1 MSDTRAESVQEPDT
15 GAVTTHSARGNLHC
29 ITIIGTIE
37 GHQEAPES
45 TKTTKYEHVLPQL
58 AAIEESDDI
67 DGLLILLNTAGGDV
81 EAGLAI
87 AELIA
92 GMHKPT
98 LSLVLGGGH
107 SIGIPLAVAAQRT
120 LIAPSASMMLHPV
133 RISGTVIGA
142 PQTYEYFRQIQA
154 RITRFI
160 VEHSAVQ
167 ERELSGRMMAT
178 DELAADVGTVLG
190 AREAVALGLCDA
202 IGTLHDALAWL
213 HEAADVR
220 KASHAREKN
229 ADGGETPA
237 PLHNESCQRS

>member
-1 MSDTRAESVQEPDT
+1 MAETRADTNKEPDT

-142 PQTYEYFRQIQA
+142 PQTYEYFRQIQS

-160 VEHSAVQ
+160 VANSSVEEH
-167 ERELSGRMMAT
+167 ELSRRMMAT
-178 DELAADVGTVLG
+178 DELATDVGTVLG
-190 AREAVALGLCDA
+190 AQEAVDLGLCDA

-213 HEAADVR
+213 HDAADKR
-220 KASHAREKN
+220 KAERAEKQKN
-229 ADGGETPA
+229 DEKGE
-237 PLHNESCQRS
+237 

>member
-1 MSDTRAESVQEPDT
+1 MAETKPDTNKESDT
-15 GAVTTHSARGNLHC
+15 GAVTTHSSRGNLHC

-98 LSLVLGGGH
+98 LALVLGGGH

-154 RITRFI
+154 RITKFI
-160 VEHSAVQ
+160 VANSSVEEQ
-167 ERELSGRMMAT
+167 ELSRRMMAT
-178 DELAADVGTVLG
+178 DELATDVGTVLG
-190 AREAVALGLCDA
+190 AQQAVDLGLCDA

-213 HEAADVR
+213 HDAADQQ
-220 KASHAREKN
+220 KSQQK
-229 ADGGETPA
+229 
-237 PLHNESCQRS
+237 S

>member
-1 MSDTRAESVQEPDT
+1 MADTKEEKQQTASDTGS
-15 GAVTTHSARGNLHC
+15 VTTHSPHGTIHC

-37 GHQEAPES
+37 GHQEAPET

-58 AAIEESDDI
+58 AAIEETPDI

-98 LSLVLGGGH
+98 ISLVLGGGH

-142 PQTYEYFRQIQA
+142 PQTYEYFRQIQT

-160 VEHSAVQ
+160 VDNSSVKED
-167 ERELSGRMMAT
+167 ELNRRMMETGALAT
-178 DELAADVGTVLG
+178 DVGTVLG
-190 AREAVALGLCDA
+190 AQEAVDMGLCDA
-202 IGTLHDALAWL
+202 VGTLHDALDWL
-213 HEAADVR
+213 HS
-220 KASHAREKN
+220 KTQK
-229 ADGGETPA
+229 
-237 PLHNESCQRS
+237 

>member
-1 MSDTRAESVQEPDT
+1 MPDTQPEKEKQPDT
-15 GAVTTHSARGNLHC
+15 GSVTTHSPRGNIHC

-37 GHQEAPES
+37 GHQEAPET

-58 AAIEESDDI
+58 AAIEETEDI

-92 GMHKPT
+92 GMTKPT
-98 LSLVLGGGH
+98 ISLVLGGGH

-133 RISGTVIGA
+133 RINGTVIGA
-142 PQTYEYFRQIQA
+142 PQTFEYFRQIQG

-160 VEHSAVQ
+160 VDHSTV
-167 ERELSGRMMAT
+167 EETELTRYMMQT
-178 DELAADVGTVLG
+178 DALAADVGTVLG
-190 AREAVALGLCDA
+190 AQDAVELGLCDA
-202 IGTLHDALAWL
+202 VGTLHDALTWL
-213 HEAADVR
+213 HEMVEER
-220 KASHAREKN
+220 KAEQVIKKPA
-229 ADGGETPA
+229 ETEP
-237 PLHNESCQRS
+237 

>member
-1 MSDTRAESVQEPDT
+1 MAETRADTNKDPDT

-37 GHQEAPES
+37 GHQEAPDS

-58 AAIEESDDI
+58 AAIEEADDI

-142 PQTYEYFRQIQA
+142 PQTYEYFRQIQS

-160 VEHSAVQ
+160 VANSSVEEH
-167 ERELSGRMMAT
+167 ELSRRMMAT
-178 DELAADVGTVLG
+178 DELATDVGTVLG
-190 AREAVALGLCDA
+190 AQEAVDLGLCDA

-213 HEAADVR
+213 HDAADTR
-220 KASHAREKN
+220 KAERAEQQETSEKS
-229 ADGGETPA
+229 E
-237 PLHNESCQRS
+237 

>member
-1 MSDTRAESVQEPDT
+1 MADTKEEKQQTASDTGS
-15 GAVTTHSARGNLHC
+15 VTTHSPHGTIHC

-37 GHQEAPES
+37 GHQEAPET

-58 AAIEESDDI
+58 AAIEETPDI

-98 LSLVLGGGH
+98 ISLVLGGGH

-142 PQTYEYFRQIQA
+142 PQTYEYFRQIQT

-160 VEHSAVQ
+160 VDNSSVKED
-167 ERELSGRMMAT
+167 ELNRRMMETGALAT
-178 DELAADVGTVLG
+178 DVGTVLS
-190 AREAVALGLCDA
+190 AQEAVDMGLCDA
-202 IGTLHDALAWL
+202 IGTLHDALEWL
-213 HEAADVR
+213 HS
-220 KASHAREKN
+220 KTQK
-229 ADGGETPA
+229 
-237 PLHNESCQRS
+237 

>member
-1 MSDTRAESVQEPDT
+1 MADTKDQKQQTEADT
-15 GAVTTHSARGNLHC
+15 GSVTTHSSHGSIHC

-37 GHQEAPES
+37 GHQEAPEA
-45 TKTTKYEHVLPQL
+45 TKTIKYEHVLPQL
-58 AAIEESDDI
+58 AAIEETPDI

-98 LSLVLGGGH
+98 ISLVLGGGH

-142 PQTYEYFRQIQA
+142 PQTYEYFRQIQT

-160 VEHSAVQ
+160 VDNSSVEES
-167 ERELSGRMMAT
+167 ELSRRMMETGALAT
-178 DELAADVGTVLG
+178 DVGTVLG
-190 AREAVALGLCDA
+190 AQEAVAMGLCDA
-202 IGTLHDALAWL
+202 VGTLHDALAWL
-213 HEAADVR
+213 HSQT
-220 KASHAREKN
+220 KK
-229 ADGGETPA
+229 
-237 PLHNESCQRS
+237 

>member
-1 MSDTRAESVQEPDT
+1 MADTKEEKQQTASDTGSI
-15 GAVTTHSARGNLHC
+15 TTHSPHGTIHC

-37 GHQEAPES
+37 GHQEAPET

-58 AAIEESDDI
+58 AAIEETPDI

-98 LSLVLGGGH
+98 ISLVLGGGH

-142 PQTYEYFRQIQA
+142 PQTYEYFRQIQT

-160 VEHSAVQ
+160 VDNSSVKED
-167 ERELSGRMMAT
+167 ELNRRMMETGALAT
-178 DELAADVGTVLG
+178 DVGTVLG
-190 AREAVALGLCDA
+190 AQEAVDIGLCDA
-202 IGTLHDALAWL
+202 VGTLHDALEWL
-213 HEAADVR
+213 HS
-220 KASHAREKN
+220 KTQK
-229 ADGGETPA
+229 
-237 PLHNESCQRS
+237 

>member
-1 MSDTRAESVQEPDT
+1 MSETRSDTNKEPDT
-15 GAVTTHSARGNLHC
+15 GSITTHSPGGNIHC

-58 AAIEESDDI
+58 AAIEETPDI

-92 GMHKPT
+92 GMKKPT
-98 LSLVLGGGH
+98 ISLVLGGGH

-142 PQTYEYFRQIQA
+142 PQTYEYFRQIQS
-154 RITRFI
+154 RITKFI
-160 VEHSAVQ
+160 VANSAVQ
-167 ERELSGRMMAT
+167 EDELSRRMMQT
-178 DELAADVGTVLG
+178 DALASDVGTVLG
-190 AREAVALGLCDA
+190 AQEAVELGLCDA
-202 IGTLHDALAWL
+202 VGTLHDALTWL
-213 HEAADVR
+213 HEQCED
-220 KASHAREKN
+220 N
-229 ADGGETPA
+229 AKTPPA
-237 PLHNESCQRS
+237 TPEG

>member
-1 MSDTRAESVQEPDT
+1 MADTKEEKQQTASDTGS
-15 GAVTTHSARGNLHC
+15 VTTHSPHGTIHC

-58 AAIEESDDI
+58 AAIEETPDI

-98 LSLVLGGGH
+98 ISLVLGGGH
-107 SIGIPLAVAAQRT
+107 SIGIPLAVAAQHT

-142 PQTYEYFRQIQA
+142 PQTYEYFRQIQT

-160 VEHSAVQ
+160 VDNSSVKEDDLNQ
-167 ERELSGRMMAT
+167 RMMETGALAT
-178 DELAADVGTVLG
+178 DVGTVLG
-190 AREAVALGLCDA
+190 AQEAVDMGLCDA
-202 IGTLHDALAWL
+202 VGTLHDALEWL
-213 HEAADVR
+213 HSQTQ
-220 KASHAREKN
+220 K
-229 ADGGETPA
+229 
-237 PLHNESCQRS
+237 

>member
-1 MSDTRAESVQEPDT
+1 MAETRADTNKEPDT

-107 SIGIPLAVAAQRT
+107 SIGIPLAVAAKRT

-160 VEHSAVQ
+160 VANSSVKEH
-167 ERELSGRMMAT
+167 ELSRRMMAT

-190 AREAVALGLCDA
+190 AQEAVDLGLCDA

-213 HEAADVR
+213 HDAADKR
-220 KASHAREKN
+220 KAERAEKQKN
-229 ADGGETPA
+229 DEKGE
-237 PLHNESCQRS
+237 

>member
-1 MSDTRAESVQEPDT
+1 MAETRSDEKKEPDT
-15 GAVTTHSARGNLHC
+15 GSITAHSSRGNFHC

-37 GHQEAPES
+37 GHQEAPDS

-92 GMHKPT
+92 GMQKPT
-98 LSLVLGGGH
+98 ISLVLGGGH

-142 PQTYEYFRQIQA
+142 PQTYEYFRQIQT

-160 VEHSAVQ
+160 VRNSGVQ
-167 ERELSGRMMAT
+167 EDELSRRMMESGELAT
-178 DELAADVGTVLG
+178 DIGTVLG
-190 AREAVALGLCDA
+190 AQEAVDIGLCDA
-202 IGTLHDALAWL
+202 VGTLHDALTWL
-213 HEAADVR
+213 HDSV
-220 KASHAREKN
+220 EKPKKP
-229 ADGGETPA
+229 E
-237 PLHNESCQRS
+237 Q

>member
-1 MSDTRAESVQEPDT
+1 MDESKTEPNRESDTGSVT
-15 GAVTTHSARGNLHC
+15 AHSSRGNFHC

-92 GMHKPT
+92 GMRKPT
-98 LSLVLGGGH
+98 ISLVLGGGH

-133 RISGTVIGA
+133 RISGTIIGA
-142 PQTYEYFRQIQA
+142 PQTYDYFRQIQT
-154 RITRFI
+154 RITTFI
-160 VEHSAVQ
+160 VRHSSVEEQ
-167 ERELSGRMMAT
+167 ELNRRMMEAGELAT
-178 DELAADVGTVLG
+178 DIGTVLG
-190 AREAVALGLCDA
+190 AQEAVDLGLCDA
-202 IGTLHDALAWL
+202 VGTLHDALTWL
-213 HEAADVR
+213 HETAAER
-220 KASHAREKN
+220 
-229 ADGGETPA
+229 
-237 PLHNESCQRS
+237 

>member
-1 MSDTRAESVQEPDT
+1 MADTKDQKQQTEADT
-15 GAVTTHSARGNLHC
+15 GSVTTHSS
-29 ITIIGTIE
+29 T
-37 GHQEAPES
+37 EAFTASPLSEPLRAIKKHRKRQKPQNMNTFCRS
-45 TKTTKYEHVLPQL
+45 SPPLRKTP
-58 AAIEESDDI
+58 DI

-98 LSLVLGGGH
+98 ISLVLGGGH

-142 PQTYEYFRQIQA
+142 PQTYEYFRQIQT

-160 VEHSAVQ
+160 VDNSSVEES
-167 ERELSGRMMAT
+167 ELNRRMMETGALAT
-178 DELAADVGTVLG
+178 EVGTVLG
-190 AREAVALGLCDA
+190 AQEAVAMGLCDA
-202 IGTLHDALAWL
+202 VGTLHDALAWL
-213 HEAADVR
+213 HSQT
-220 KASHAREKN
+220 KK
-229 ADGGETPA
+229 
-237 PLHNESCQRS
+237 

>member
-1 MSDTRAESVQEPDT
+1 MEEIKEL
-15 GAVTTHSARGNLHC
+15 GSAQPQGREGMIHC
-29 ITIIGTIE
+29 LTIVGQVE
-37 GHQEAPES
+37 GHQILPEDN
-45 TKTTKYEHVLPQL
+45 KTTKYEHVLPQL

-142 PQTYEYFRQIQA
+142 PQTYEYFRQIQS

-160 VEHSAVQ
+160 VANSSVEEH
-167 ERELSGRMMAT
+167 ELSRRMMAT
-178 DELAADVGTVLG
+178 DELATDVGTVLG
-190 AREAVALGLCDA
+190 AQEAVDLGLCDA

-213 HEAADVR
+213 HDAADKR
-220 KASHAREKN
+220 KAERAEQQETSEKS
-229 ADGGETPA
+229 E
-237 PLHNESCQRS
+237 

>member
-1 MSDTRAESVQEPDT
+1 MADTKEEKQQTANDT
-15 GAVTTHSARGNLHC
+15 GSVTTHSPHGTIHC

-37 GHQEAPES
+37 GHQEAPET

-58 AAIEESDDI
+58 AAIEETPDI

-92 GMHKPT
+92 GMHKPRI
-98 LSLVLGGGH
+98 SLVLGGGH

-142 PQTYEYFRQIQA
+142 PQTYEYFRQIQT

-160 VEHSAVQ
+160 VDNSSVKEDDLN
-167 ERELSGRMMAT
+167 RRMMETGALAT
-178 DELAADVGTVLG
+178 DVGTVLG
-190 AREAVALGLCDA
+190 AQEAVDMGLCDA
-202 IGTLHDALAWL
+202 VGTLHDALEWL
-213 HEAADVR
+213 HSQTQ
-220 KASHAREKN
+220 K
-229 ADGGETPA
+229 
-237 PLHNESCQRS
+237 